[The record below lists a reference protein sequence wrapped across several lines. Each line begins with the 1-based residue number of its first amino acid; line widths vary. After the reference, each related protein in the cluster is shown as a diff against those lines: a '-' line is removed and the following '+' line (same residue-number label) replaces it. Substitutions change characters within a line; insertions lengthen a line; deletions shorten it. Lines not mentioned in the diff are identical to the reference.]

1 MTKRNGLGKS
11 RGPFLALEGLDGSG
25 KTTQVNLLSSWFSS
39 KNLQFTVAREP
50 GSTKTGEAIR
60 GLVQQRLDL
69 EIPSETELLLYLA
82 ARSVFVKEAVMPVLE
97 RGDVF
102 LTDRFSM
109 STIAYQGYARGL
121 DVEEV
126 VKLNNFASHGLDPD
140 LYLVLDIPVELSLE
154 RLADA
159 KKEKDRLELAG
170 IDFMEKVREGYLDI
184 VRKTDNAVLID
195 GTEAPELVHLK
206 IREALV
212 NEMPTAFGI

>member
-1 MTKRNGLGKS
+1 M
-11 RGPFLALEGLDGSG
+11 
-25 KTTQVNLLSSWFSS
+25 
-39 KNLQFTVAREP
+39 
-50 GSTKTGEAIR
+50 
-60 GLVQQRLDL
+60 
-69 EIPSETELLLYLA
+69 
-82 ARSVFVKEAVMPVLE
+82 
-97 RGDVF
+97 
-102 LTDRFSM
+102 
-109 STIAYQGYARGL
+109 
-121 DVEEV
+121 
-126 VKLNNFASHGLDPD
+126 
-140 LYLVLDIPVELSLE
+140 YLVLDIPVELSLE

>member
-1 MTKRNGLGKS
+1 M
-11 RGPFLALEGLDGSG
+11 ALEGLDGSG
-25 KTTQVNLLSSWFSS
+25 KTTQVNMLSGWFSS

-126 VKLNNFASHGLDPD
+126 VKLNNFASYGLDPD

-154 RLADA
+154 RLDDA
-159 KKEKDRLELAG
+159 EKEKDRLELAG
-170 IDFMEKVREGYLDI
+170 IDFMERVRKGYLDI

-212 NEMPTAFGI
+212 NKIPTAFGI